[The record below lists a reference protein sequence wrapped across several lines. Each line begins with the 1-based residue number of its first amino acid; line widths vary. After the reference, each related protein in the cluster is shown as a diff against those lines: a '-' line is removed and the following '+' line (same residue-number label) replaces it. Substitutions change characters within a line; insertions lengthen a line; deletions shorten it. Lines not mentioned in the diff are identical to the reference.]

1 MPRSGGGHNTTNYL
15 LPERLD
21 RLAREYA
28 LGTLAG
34 PARRRFERVLH
45 ASRAAAMAV
54 DVWRERLAVLDL
66 AVVPIPPPV
75 SNWRGIE
82 RRLFA
87 DAAGAA
93 PAITEP
99 GRGAWHTLLG
109 WLSGR
114 MIAGAL
120 AGVLLCFSF
129 VRLQPGAVGLEPA
142 VDAVSPSYIGL
153 LLDKSDKAVLVVSSR
168 RQGRQLT
175 IKLLQP
181 IEVPSGQVAQ
191 LWALPKNAAA
201 PFPIG
206 VLPKTGSA
214 RSTLPDTSEKLFANV
229 SQIALSF
236 EDAEAKPGAVPSGAF
251 VLKGNCVK
259 VW

>member
-1 MPRSGGGHNTTNYL
+1 MNYL

-54 DVWRERLAVLDL
+54 DVWRERLSVLEL
-66 AVVPIPPPV
+66 AVVPRPPPAT
-75 SNWRGIE
+75 NWRGIE

-87 DAAGAA
+87 DAAGTN
-93 PAITEP
+93 PAVTEP

-114 MIAGAL
+114 ALAGAL

-129 VRLQPGAVGLEPA
+129 VRLQPGAVGLEPV

-153 LLDKSDKAVLVVSSR
+153 LLDKSDKPVLVVSSR

-175 IKLLQP
+175 MKLLQP
-181 IEVPSGQVAQ
+181 IEVPPGQVAQ
-191 LWALPKNAAA
+191 LWALTKNGAA

-206 VLPKTGSA
+206 VLPQAGSA

-229 SQIALSF
+229 SQVAVSF
-236 EDAEAKPGAVPSGAF
+236 EAAAAKPGAAPSGAF